1 MLQKIIRS
9 LIIGIVIAI
18 PTTFLSLAA
27 CIAGL
32 NASPF
37 GQTLSS
43 LMQNPQFNNMFGC
56 SFTFI
61 LLGLVIA
68 GVLAAPSSKTSK
80 PSSSGDSSA
89 APVEMEGDREFGTV
103 KWFNSSKGFG
113 FITRD
118 QGDDIFVHYRSIR
131 GEGHRSLR
139 EGQKVDF
146 VVTEGEK
153 GLQAEDVIPA
163 AK

>member
-1 MLQKIIRS
+1 MPFQKRIRS
-9 LIIGIVIAI
+9 LIIGVFIAI
-18 PTTFLSLAA
+18 PTTYLCLGASLS
-27 CIAGL
+27 GL
-32 NASPF
+32 NSTSFVQALSELPRHSQFMPTFALSFIIIVIGITVAGMLVGKSPNTAGPSINNASS
-37 GQTLSS
+37 TE
-43 LMQNPQFNNMFGC
+43 
-56 SFTFI
+56 I
-61 LLGLVIA
+61 
-68 GVLAAPSSKTSK
+68 
-80 PSSSGDSSA
+80 
-89 APVEMEGDREFGTV
+89 EGDREFGTV

-139 EGQKVDF
+139 EGQNVDF